1 MHKLPRK
8 HDMLWLIL
16 PGETVHR
23 LPEMR
28 TRLVC
33 CPRWQNAVSRW
44 NSWCRELVGS
54 SPSTLRKCTWSL
66 QECQTQQR
74 DHLVWQP
81 ESEQHWGSQSIW
93 LLSSTSHLTSSWV
106 FGTNWRIH
114 YSHHLD
120 VMKGPVIC
128 KGIKKWLG
136 RKEMNRC
143 KATNIW
149 FQDQIMYRRLQT
161 SRQTREET
169 SLSKTPRAM
178 TGRDVKATL

>member
-1 MHKLPRK
+1 MGARPWPQSLELIASTKGSMHKLPRK
-8 HDMLWLIL
+8 RDMLWLIV

-54 SPSTLRKCTWSL
+54 SRSTLRKCTWSL
-66 QECQTQQR
+66 QGCQTQQR
-74 DHLVWQP
+74 DHPVWQP
-81 ESEQHWGSQSIW
+81 ESEQRWGSQSIW

-120 VMKGPVIC
+120 VVKGPVIC
-128 KGIKKWLG
+128 KGIKKMI
-136 RKEMNRC
+136 RKKRNEPMQGY
-143 KATNIW
+143 KYLI
-149 FQDQIMYRRLQT
+149 
-161 SRQTREET
+161 
-169 SLSKTPRAM
+169 PRPNY
-178 TGRDVKATL
+178 V